1 MANYTQNPLAKIGS
15 GRWRKGQSEYPDKGS
30 FLPGNVK
37 GYVSLEE
44 YLAAKPLIKEK
55 KKLKELKQ
63 MKKEEMIKGARNL
76 QDLARDAAEEALE
89 VIKQVM
95 NDENAA
101 PSARLQAAEMIHNR
115 GYGKPLVTT
124 VNNNANIDMKPSEI
138 DDTALDHRI
147 RETLA
152 RVELLTGRKE
162 QENTGEKRPT
172 NIRQYN

>member
-1 MANYTQNPLAKIGS
+1 MNGTQNPLAKIGS
-15 GRWRKGQSEYPDKGS
+15 GRWRKGEPCPDKGA
-30 FLPGNVK
+30 FAPGNVN
-37 GYVSLEE
+37 GYPSLEA
-44 YLAAKPLIKEK
+44 YLAAKPLIEEK

-63 MKKEEMIKGARNL
+63 MKKEAMIKGARNL

-89 VIKQVM
+89 VIKAVM

-124 VNNNANIDMKPSEI
+124 INNNANIDMKPSEI

-152 RVELLTGRKE
+152 RVEQLTAREGKE
-162 QENTGEKRPT
+162 ATSQDRPT
-172 NIRQYN
+172 NIRLIN